1 MRAYRENATEAA
13 AKAKTAEE
21 HIAHGS
27 TDADLVDTIDLSML
41 LTSNKRHPN
50 HSAPSHLDFARARA
64 DEAFFDNHDG
74 SATVS
79 ISSKQE
85 IIFQGADSKTPDP
98 EVMENHVFT
107 GTRDAKTGLIE
118 WDKDSFTYP
127 KISVPLVQ
135 GYFADQKEAGFNVV
149 TPYVPTVTEH
159 VTYKKLGRIIPVTE
173 DGDYIPGALTKQY
186 NNNNKDPRKAGET
199 ATPAVQD
206 YMTDIKSVVPNKPGV
221 DTPVV
226 YRKIFKKASI
236 TYIDETTGA
245 YLVSDQLTGELG
257 EAIEYG
263 TATRIQTFKDM
274 GYGLIQDDFPKDAIF
289 DDKDIDDQ
297 EWFVLLQHD
306 VAKVGPDHDQVPD
319 TPINPNNPN
328 GPKWPSVLL

>member
-85 IIFQGADSKTPDP
+85 IIFQGAGSKTPDP

-173 DGDYIPGALTKQY
+173 DGEMLD
-186 NNNNKDPRKAGET
+186 NKR
-199 ATPAVQD
+199 
-206 YMTDIKSVVPNKPGV
+206 
-221 DTPVV
+221 
-226 YRKIFKKASI
+226 
-236 TYIDETTGA
+236 
-245 YLVSDQLTGELG
+245 
-257 EAIEYG
+257 
-263 TATRIQTFKDM
+263 
-274 GYGLIQDDFPKDAIF
+274 
-289 DDKDIDDQ
+289 
-297 EWFVLLQHD
+297 
-306 VAKVGPDHDQVPD
+306 
-319 TPINPNNPN
+319 
-328 GPKWPSVLL
+328 